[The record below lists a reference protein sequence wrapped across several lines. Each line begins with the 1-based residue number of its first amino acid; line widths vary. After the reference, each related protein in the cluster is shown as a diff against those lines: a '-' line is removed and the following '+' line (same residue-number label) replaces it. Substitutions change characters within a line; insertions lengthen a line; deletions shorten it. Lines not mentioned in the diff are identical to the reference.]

1 MFNDSCKPMFSFI
14 PKLREL
20 ILFPIVSPKAF
31 LDEIK
36 DVLNMQLEVLQ
47 LGIMNL
53 SVAELKRIFSE
64 VFESFPNL

>member
-1 MFNDSCKPMFSFI
+1 MFSFI